1 MHLHGDP
8 SLKGGGRGGRP
19 RTRRLR
25 KGPRKTRSSSKAGL
39 ADPPRAATDRQPRRL
54 EGRWGEME
62 DAEATEDTERE
73 SLNGL
78 TEKVIGA
85 AMEVALR
92 SPPRVVDGEEARRVT
107 RVGRFTGEVDRFTR
121 EVDAPTFEVDPRG

>member
-1 MHLHGDP
+1 
-8 SLKGGGRGGRP
+8 
-19 RTRRLR
+19 
-25 KGPRKTRSSSKAGL
+25 
-39 ADPPRAATDRQPRRL
+39 
-54 EGRWGEME
+54 ME

-121 EVDAPTFEVDPRG
+121 EVDALTFEVDARGSEAGRFTGEVDRSTREVDALTVEVDA